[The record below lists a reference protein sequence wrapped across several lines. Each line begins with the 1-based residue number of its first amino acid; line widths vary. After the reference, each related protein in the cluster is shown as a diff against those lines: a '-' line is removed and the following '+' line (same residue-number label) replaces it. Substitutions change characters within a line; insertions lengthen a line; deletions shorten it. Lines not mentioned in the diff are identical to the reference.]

1 MQEILA
7 KKNHL
12 GYAVLWLE
20 MAPALS
26 GKVKN
31 ADNKILFSAILPPKK
46 VIYAR

>member
-31 ADNKILFSAILPPKK
+31 VNKILFSAILPPKK